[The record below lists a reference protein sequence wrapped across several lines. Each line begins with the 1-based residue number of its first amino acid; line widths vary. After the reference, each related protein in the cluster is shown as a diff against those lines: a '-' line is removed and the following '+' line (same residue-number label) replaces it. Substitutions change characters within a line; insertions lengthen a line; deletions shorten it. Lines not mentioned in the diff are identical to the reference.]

1 MDFHSFRSA
10 FMALLDHHGHTATTA
25 DILSAM
31 EAPYLFLQRDG
42 RYVAGVGF
50 FTPEQMHLYLH
61 PQGKQLTPH
70 DLERRALSSFLKEH
84 APALLRLPENKY
96 LLITTHHEQRVCLTL
111 PTSAGSG
118 EHWMTLATLRRH
130 LPEHFTAY
138 TLDACAP
145 APVDPLPLLMESA
158 RTLSAYAEELLPL
171 LSRTVTRENMR
182 ELHARCFRALM
193 VELPPLAQH
202 YHDDMLYENLLR
214 LNHAYRHLFTIDEDA
229 VLLQERLSK
238 KRILQCLTWLRES
251 ILDRLYE
258 LGAPDELLEQLYQ
271 GQSRPE

>member
-1 MDFHSFRSA
+1 MF
-10 FMALLDHHGHTATTA
+10 
-25 DILSAM
+25 
-31 EAPYLFLQRDG
+31 
-42 RYVAGVGF
+42 
-50 FTPEQMHLYLH
+50 
-61 PQGKQLTPH
+61 
-70 DLERRALSSFLKEH
+70 
-84 APALLRLPENKY
+84 
-96 LLITTHHEQRVCLTL
+96 
-111 PTSAGSG
+111 
-118 EHWMTLATLRRH
+118 LRRH

-145 APVDPLPLLMESA
+145 APVDLLPLLMESA

-271 GQSRPE
+271 GQSKPE